1 MIGVSRIRSSRR
13 GRISLL
19 AALVFVLAVAGL
31 LSTGARPAFASDGAV
46 TKVVRSGCYYYQSPS
61 SASSNRAGYL
71 TFGEEVDVLGE
82 SNGYAIFIERT
93 ARGATCVRVT
103 SRAAV

>member
-31 LSTGARPAFASDGAV
+31 LSTGARPAYASDGAV

-82 SNGYAIFIERT
+82 SNGYAIFLDNGTR
-93 ARGATCVRVT
+93 RYVR
-103 SRAAV
+103 